1 MRANSF
7 MFPYVRAWCRKSFET
22 TEFMSGLDMMMT
34 NELPMFYLFVKH
46 SGLTDGDYRR
56 LVTLG

>member
-1 MRANSF
+1 